1 MLHVVPSL
9 SARAS
14 LKKALSEGRA
24 EDRILPFL
32 DDLSCG
38 PIASLTSAV
47 RVSWWNEYFDW
58 PSAANEFQDFWEQV
72 DTAEERI
79 VLWFGKHSA
88 REFAFRLAWAAHM
101 NGRPYDVIDVSSQV
115 LQIPMQNRVVSVMPA
130 ESLAQLAGREQ
141 AVSAEEDAKNR
152 EDWFRLKKENAF
164 FRIVT
169 PDGLVSVAADHFDDL
184 LLQQAETR
192 WRKIAY
198 VLGNALAAS
207 SEPYHQ
213 IGDLML
219 SVRLESLIDQG
230 KLEVDGD
237 PLDIQAC
244 FVRLPPRTH

>member
-1 MLHVVPSL
+1 MLHIVPSL
-9 SARAS
+9 PARGS
-14 LKKALSEGRA
+14 LKKALSGGRA
-24 EDRILPFL
+24 GDRILPFL
-32 DDLSCG
+32 DNLSCG
-38 PIASLTSAV
+38 PIASLASAD

-58 PSAANEFQDFWEQV
+58 PQAADEFQDFWEQV
-72 DTAEERI
+72 DAAEDKI
-79 VLWFGKHSA
+79 VLWFSKHSA
-88 REFAFRLAWAAHM
+88 QEFAFRLAWAAHM

-115 LQIPMQNRVVSVMPA
+115 LQFPIQNRAVSVMPA
-130 ESLAQLAGREQ
+130 ESLVQLAGREQ

-152 EDWFRLKKENAF
+152 EDWFRLQKENAF

-192 WRKIAY
+192 WRKVAY

-219 SVRLESLIDQG
+219 RVRLESLIDQG

-237 PLDIQAC
+237 PLDIHAC
-244 FVRLPPRTH
+244 LLRLPPRTH